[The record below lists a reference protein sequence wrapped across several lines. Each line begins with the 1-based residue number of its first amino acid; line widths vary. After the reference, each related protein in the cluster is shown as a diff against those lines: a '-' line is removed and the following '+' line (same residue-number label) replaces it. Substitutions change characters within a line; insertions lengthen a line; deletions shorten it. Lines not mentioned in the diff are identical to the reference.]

1 MLKYFVKR
9 LECQEPLGLGN
20 SSITDGQLS
29 SSSQLDDAH
38 AAMQGRLNSNA
49 TGGSGGS
56 WSAGNNNSS
65 QWLQIDLLD
74 QSNNVTRVA
83 TQGRHDTSQWVTKYR
98 LQYSEDG
105 KIFHF
110 YREPGDTAG
119 KVIRFC
125 LLVFRICLLV
135 FRKRIRKTLK
145 KNVSFFTYP
154 ALTLAIEGY
163 NLLGTTLYTIKPDA
177 VGRFFITL
185 FFSGF

>member
-38 AAMQGRLNSNA
+38 TAMQGRLNSNA

-56 WSAGNNNSS
+56 WSAGYNNSS

-74 QSNNVTRVA
+74 QGNNVTRVA
-83 TQGRHDTSQWVTKYR
+83 TQGRHDASQWVTKYR

-119 KVIRFC
+119 KVIRLC
-125 LLVFRICLLV
+125 LLVFLFL
-135 FRKRIRKTLK
+135 FLEKGSGKQK
-145 KNVSFFTYP
+145 KNVYF
-154 ALTLAIEGY
+154 
-163 NLLGTTLYTIKPDA
+163 LLILPLHLQARGTIFLYTIKPDA

-185 FFSGF
+185 LFSGF

>member
-1 MLKYFVKR
+1 MYRGLLKIRILLKYLVKP
-9 LECQEPLGLGN
+9 LECQEPLGLEN
-20 SSITDGQLS
+20 SSVIDGQLS

-83 TQGRHDTSQWVTKYR
+83 TQGRHDASQWVTKYR

-110 YREPGDTAG
+110 YREPGDTAA
-119 KVIRFC
+119 KVTLDLLTCLFC
-125 LLVFRICLLV
+125 FKKKKNRE
-135 FRKRIRKTLK
+135 TLK
-145 KNVSFFTYP
+145 MCIFLTYVAFTFS
-154 ALTLAIEGY
+154 IQGY
-163 NLLGTTLYTIKPDA
+163 NLIEIWKEPPY
-177 VGRFFITL
+177 
-185 FFSGF
+185 S

>member
-1 MLKYFVKR
+1 MLKYFVKP

-49 TGGSGGS
+49 TGGLGGS

-83 TQGRHDTSQWVTKYR
+83 TQGRHDASQWVTKYR

-110 YREPGDTAG
+110 YRETGDTAG
-119 KVIRFC
+119 KVIRFVC
-125 LLVFRICLLV
+125 LFFFS
-135 FRKRIRKTLK
+135 FRKRIKKIL
-145 KNVSFFTYP
+145 KNVYFLLILPLHLQGRGTIFMAPPYTQ
-154 ALTLAIEGY
+154 LTL
-163 NLLGTTLYTIKPDA
+163 
-177 VGRFFITL
+177 
-185 FFSGF
+185 

>member
-38 AAMQGRLNSNA
+38 TAMQGRLNSNA
-49 TGGSGGS
+49 TGDSGGS

-125 LLVFRICLLV
+125 LLVFR
-135 FRKRIRKTLK
+135 KRIWKTLK

-185 FFSGF
+185 LFSGF

>member
-1 MLKYFVKR
+1 MLKYFVKP

-49 TGGSGGS
+49 TGGLGGS

-83 TQGRHDTSQWVTKYR
+83 TQGRHDASQWVTKYR

-110 YREPGDTAG
+110 YRETGDTAG
-119 KVIRFC
+119 KVIRFVC
-125 LLVFRICLLV
+125 LFFFLFE
-135 FRKRIRKTLK
+135 KRSK
-145 KNVSFFTYP
+145 KFEKMCIFYLSC
-154 ALTLAIEGY
+154 
-163 NLLGTTLYTIKPDA
+163 LYTCKGEVQSSWHHLIHN
-177 VGRFFITL
+177 
-185 FFSGF
+185 

>member
-1 MLKYFVKR
+1 M
-9 LECQEPLGLGN
+9 GN

-49 TGGSGGS
+49 TAGLGGS

-83 TQGRHDTSQWVTKYR
+83 TQGRHDASQWVTKYR

-110 YREPGDTAG
+110 YRETGDTAG
-119 KVIRFC
+119 KVIRFVC
-125 LLVFRICLLV
+125 
-135 FRKRIRKTLK
+135 
-145 KNVSFFTYP
+145 
-154 ALTLAIEGY
+154 
-163 NLLGTTLYTIKPDA
+163 
-177 VGRFFITL
+177 L
-185 FFSGF
+185 FFFLFEKG

>member
-38 AAMQGRLNSNA
+38 TAMQGRLNSNA

-74 QSNNVTRVA
+74 QGNSVTRVA
-83 TQGRHDTSQWVTKYR
+83 TQGRHDASQWVTKYR

-105 KIFHF
+105 KIFHSF
-110 YREPGDTAG
+110 REPGDTAG
-119 KVIRFC
+119 KVIRLC
-125 LLVFRICLLV
+125 LLVFFLFLE
-135 FRKRIRKTLK
+135 KGSGKHK
-145 KNVSFFTYP
+145 KNVYF
-154 ALTLAIEGY
+154 
-163 NLLGTTLYTIKPDA
+163 LLILPLHLQARGIIFLYTIKPDT

-185 FFSGF
+185 LFSGF

>member
-38 AAMQGRLNSNA
+38 TAMQGRLNSNA

-83 TQGRHDTSQWVTKYR
+83 TQGRHDASQWVTKYR

-119 KVIRFC
+119 KVIRLC
-125 LLVFRICLLV
+125 LLVFLFLFLEKRSGNIKKCDFLLILPLHLQA
-135 FRKRIRKTLK
+135 R
-145 KNVSFFTYP
+145 
-154 ALTLAIEGY
+154 GY

-177 VGRFFITL
+177 LGRFFITL
-185 FFSGF
+185 LFSGF

>member
-83 TQGRHDTSQWVTKYR
+83 TQGRHDASQWVTKYR

-119 KVIRFC
+119 KVIRLC
-125 LLVFRICLLV
+125 LLVFFFV
-135 FRKRIRKTLK
+135 FRKKIRKHK
-145 KNVSFFTYP
+145 KM
-154 ALTLAIEGY
+154 
-163 NLLGTTLYTIKPDA
+163 
-177 VGRFFITL
+177 
-185 FFSGF
+185 

>member
-38 AAMQGRLNSNA
+38 TAMQGRLNSNA

-74 QSNNVTRVA
+74 QGNNVTRVA
-83 TQGRHDTSQWVTKYR
+83 TQGRHDASQWVTKYR

-105 KIFHF
+105 KIFHS

-119 KVIRFC
+119 KVIRLC
-125 LLVFRICLLV
+125 LLVFFLFLE
-135 FRKRIRKTLK
+135 KGSGKHK
-145 KNVSFFTYP
+145 KNVYF
-154 ALTLAIEGY
+154 
-163 NLLGTTLYTIKPDA
+163 LLILPLHLQARGIIFLYTIKPDT

-185 FFSGF
+185 LFSGF